1 MEIQRYHFFGNT
13 RYREASSA
21 STDDCVFTVNPPFV
35 LSNPS
40 NYFVALIG
48 SAEIPATFNSI
59 NSTNNRLRFAIQI
72 GAGAVTYQ
80 YATIPSGNYTA
91 YTLITAY
98 KAAMLAAVPGGPYTF
113 RFGLTYDV
121 DSRKYT
127 FGVTG
132 AGSPGET
139 FIAVGIY
146 FTENEFLAKVFGC
159 IDVSSCLFG
168 YQSSVYTNFTG
179 ATNVNTNPI
188 SSIYIRSTNLK
199 QRFNQESMVAGAKN
213 DLSDILCKI
222 QCMTPPGTYV
232 FYNGELGLSA
242 RITNQVI
249 DRLELYLSDNSS
261 FALNLHK
268 NDWTFRLTFI
278 EMAPQANG
286 DGHTKAL
293 NGQMLDVSMSRAL
306 TDPGAQTTQAA
317 MQSGPEAEEEPEPAQ
332 EVASRK
338 RFQKDRGA

>member
-1 MEIQRYHFFGNT
+1 MTEIQRYHFFGNT
-13 RYREASSA
+13 RYREPGSA
-21 STDDCVFTVNPPFV
+21 STDDCAFTVSPPFV
-35 LSNPS
+35 LSSPA

-59 NSTNNRLRFAIQI
+59 NSTNNRLRFSIQI
-72 GAGAVTYQ
+72 GAAPVTYQ
-80 YATIPSGNYTA
+80 YAVIPSGNYTA
-91 YTLITAY
+91 NTLIAAY
-98 KAAMLAAVPGGPYTF
+98 KTAMLAVVPGGPWTF

-121 DSRKYT
+121 DTRKYT

-132 AGSPGET
+132 AGGPGET

-146 FTENEFLAKVFGC
+146 FVDNEFLAKIFGC
-159 IDVSSCLFG
+159 IDVSSAVFG
-168 YQSSVYTNFTG
+168 YQTSTYTNFI
-179 ATNVNTNPI
+179 AITNVNTNPI

-199 QRFNQESMVAGAKN
+199 QRLNQESMVAGAKN

-222 QCMTPPGTYV
+222 QCMTPPGTYI

-242 RITNQVI
+242 RLTNQVI

-278 EMAPQANG
+278 EMAPVGNG
-286 DGHTKAL
+286 NGHTKSL
-293 NGQMLDVSMSRAL
+293 NGQLHGPGLTPAI

-317 MQSGPEAEEEPEPAQ
+317 TESGPRAEEEPETEP
-332 EVASRK
+332 VPRK
-338 RFQKDRGA
+338 RFQKD